1 MSYPLAIFAPS
12 IGARS
17 ETFIKRHMRDLLPG
31 GTVVVAITNEEASRA
46 TWNVDSP
53 VLTLDRFRYTGPR
66 RQLAQYLVKTL
77 TMGAVDPETVA
88 VRRFLRRHRVQ
99 VILTEWLEQGLPWI
113 ELAQDLGLRFFGRA
127 HGYDVTERRISDPKW
142 QSEYLK
148 YNQVEGVITMSHA
161 SRARL
166 LRLGLNDDKVH
177 VIPYGVDV
185 PCTPL
190 GRTEKD
196 LVRCV
201 AVGRMVGKKAPILM
215 LDAFRRAAEANPR
228 LRLDYIGDGLLF
240 GAAKQ
245 FVQAMRLGDRVTL
258 HGPQPN
264 EVVQRLLREADIF
277 LQHSITD
284 PDTGDEEGLPVV
296 ILEAMAHSLPVVS
309 TLHAGIPEAVVN
321 DVNGYLVEEGDSAG
335 MAERLITLAR
345 SSELRRRMGEAGW
358 RLAMERFSWERER
371 MTLLQTLSLEND
383 GKLSGRRR
391 GIFCGA
397 KYKGGA

>member
-1 MSYPLAIFAPS
+1 
-12 IGARS
+12 
-17 ETFIKRHMRDLLPG
+17 
-31 GTVVVAITNEEASRA
+31 
-46 TWNVDSP
+46 
-53 VLTLDRFRYTGPR
+53 
-66 RQLAQYLVKTL
+66 
-77 TMGAVDPETVA
+77 MGAVDPETVA

-321 DVNGYLVEEGDSAG
+321 DVNGYLVEEGDSKG

-345 SSELRRRMGEAGW
+345 SSELRHRMGEAGW
-358 RLAMERFSWERER
+358 QLAMERFSWERER

-391 GIFCGA
+391 SISCEA
-397 KYKGGA
+397 KYKGAA

>member
-1 MSYPLAIFAPS
+1 
-12 IGARS
+12 
-17 ETFIKRHMRDLLPG
+17 
-31 GTVVVAITNEEASRA
+31 
-46 TWNVDSP
+46 
-53 VLTLDRFRYTGPR
+53 
-66 RQLAQYLVKTL
+66 
-77 TMGAVDPETVA
+77 
-88 VRRFLRRHRVQ
+88 
-99 VILTEWLEQGLPWI
+99 
-113 ELAQDLGLRFFGRA
+113 
-127 HGYDVTERRISDPKW
+127 
-142 QSEYLK
+142 
-148 YNQVEGVITMSHA
+148 
-161 SRARL
+161 
-166 LRLGLNDDKVH
+166 
-177 VIPYGVDV
+177 
-185 PCTPL
+185 
-190 GRTEKD
+190 
-196 LVRCV
+196 
-201 AVGRMVGKKAPILM
+201 MVGKKAPILM

-383 GKLSGRRR
+383 GKLSGRKRS
-391 GIFCGA
+391 ISCEA
-397 KYKGGA
+397 KYKGAA